1 MMEHHSLPDYLT
13 TAVVVLDKA
22 CGVRYLNES
31 AESLLG
37 ESLERAR
44 NRHVEQFALLPRS
57 GTRDST
63 LGTSCE
69 TTLDQGAGVRL
80 YDVEMIFPRTRKT
93 RSVDCFLQPVT
104 TSDGPR
110 VLLELVD
117 RGASLVTSERSFH
130 GVNLVRR
137 LAHEIRNPLGGIRG
151 AAQLLGQELGQ
162 SGLAPYISVITRET
176 DRLSRLVGSM
186 QASASPGARR
196 SLNIHC
202 VLEHVRALIVAES
215 DGRYQVQTDYDPS
228 LPDIC
233 GNEDQLIQAVLNIA
247 RNAAQSLRQQEDV
260 GLITF
265 RSRITRQ
272 VLVSGGYRQVARVDI
287 IDSGPGIDRELAE
300 YIFDP
305 MISGRP
311 DGSGLGLAITAEIVR
326 SHGGVVTLQNTPGHT
341 TFSVYLGLAGESD
354 DE

>member
-1 MMEHHSLPDYLT
+1 M
-13 TAVVVLDKA
+13 LDEA

-44 NRHVEQFALLPRS
+44 HRHVEQFALLSRS
-57 GTRDST
+57 GISGST
-63 LGTSCE
+63 LGASCE
-69 TTLDQGAGVRL
+69 TTLDQGAGIRL

-93 RSVDCFLQPVT
+93 RSVDCFLQPVAT
-104 TSDGPR
+104 PDGSQ
-110 VLLELVD
+110 VLLEVVD
-117 RGASLVTSERSFH
+117 RGASLVTSERSRH
-130 GVNLVRR
+130 GANLVRR

-162 SGLAPYISVITRET
+162 SGLAPFISVITRET

-186 QASASPGARR
+186 QASASQGTKR

-202 VLEHVRALIVAES
+202 VLEHVRALVVAES
-215 DGRYQVQTDYDPS
+215 GDRYQVRTDYDPS
-228 LPDIC
+228 LPEIH

-247 RNAAQSLRQQEDV
+247 RNAAQSLRQQEGA
-260 GLITF
+260 GLITL

-272 VLVSGGYRQVARVDI
+272 TLASGGYRQVARVDI
-287 IDSGPGIDRELAE
+287 IDNGPGIDRKLAE

-305 MISGRP
+305 MVSGNP
-311 DGSGLGLAITAEIVR
+311 GGSGLGLAITAEIVR

-341 TFSVYLGLAGESD
+341 IFSVYLGLAEGAD